1 MHTEGGA
8 QSREPS
14 KPASS
19 TELHRLHLWQ
29 MQPVRDVLVIGAI
42 AGTIYAGYAMRT
54 VTVPLLIALAL
65 AYLFE
70 PVVARISRWRFMTRP
85 LAVTVI
91 LGALGVVVAAVV
103 GIVAPLAVGQALSF
117 ADNLRSGSYD
127 KPIERVV
134 ELVPS
139 EYREEVRSWK
149 QRIIRSKPVQEVEP
163 ESASIEGPAAPV
175 AAVTQKSLFE
185 SPVFDVVGSGSARVY
200 SIAMTLLQLGLIA
213 FLIPFYFYYFS
224 VYWPNI
230 VGFFASFVPDDR
242 RDSVGSIVSEMDRAV
257 AGFVRGRI
265 VICTVMGVMFAVG
278 WQLCGVPY
286 GIALGVVT
294 GVLSIVPYLGGIG
307 VPAAIGLLAVD
318 QFGLEESQRMSLLAI
333 ALWPTAVFVI
343 VQTIEGYILTPI
355 IAGKATNLDPVTI
368 VVAILAGGSIAGV
381 YGMLLA
387 IPAAA
392 CGKIAAKRLLLPRIA
407 DWARGRARD
416 PLPLGEA

>member
-1 MHTEGGA
+1 
-8 QSREPS
+8 
-14 KPASS
+14 
-19 TELHRLHLWQ
+19 

-54 VTVPLLIALAL
+54 VTGPLLIALAL

>member
-1 MHTEGGA
+1 M
-8 QSREPS
+8 
-14 KPASS
+14 
-19 TELHRLHLWQ
+19 HLWQ
-29 MQPVRDVLVIGAI
+29 MQPVRDVLVIAAV

-54 VTVPLLIALAL
+54 VTVPLLVALAL

-70 PVVARISRWRFMTRP
+70 PVVSRLSRWRFMSRP
-85 LAVTVI
+85 LAVTLI
-91 LGALGVVVAAVV
+91 LGALGVLVAAVV
-103 GIVAPLAVGQALSF
+103 GIVAPIAVGQALSF
-117 ADNLRSGSYD
+117 AENLRSGAYD

-134 ELVPS
+134 ELVPA
-139 EYREEVRSWK
+139 EYRTEVREWK
-149 QRIIRSKPVQEVEP
+149 ERIIHPGAVRAEEP
-163 ESASIEGPAAPV
+163 PPAGEPAAGEVVPRAKDPQRAWIDSSV
-175 AAVTQKSLFE
+175 LSI
-185 SPVFDVVGSGSARVY
+185 VGSGSARVY
-200 SIAMTLLQLGLIA
+200 SIGLALLQLGLIA

-230 VGFFASFVPDDR
+230 VAFFAALVPDDR
-242 RDSVGSIVSEMDRAV
+242 RDSVGGIVSEMDRAV

-265 VICTVMGVMFAVG
+265 VICVIMGVLFAIG

-286 GIALGVVT
+286 GIALGLVT

-318 QFGLEESQRMSLLAI
+318 QFSLDDAQRMSLLAI
-333 ALWPTAVFVI
+333 ALWPTAVFII
-343 VQTIEGYILTPI
+343 VQTVEGYVLTPI

-392 CGKIAAKRLLLPRIA
+392 CGKIAAKRLLLPRIS

-416 PLPLGEA
+416 PLPIDES